1 MKDIDARNQ
10 EYRSFRLVVS
20 LAGEYQIEKRIKQKM
35 QKHFANF
42 IYFEEE
48 FRSLEEEEYAETD
61 NEEPPLA

>member
-1 MKDIDARNQ
+1 
-10 EYRSFRLVVS
+10 
-20 LAGEYQIEKRIKQKM
+20 M